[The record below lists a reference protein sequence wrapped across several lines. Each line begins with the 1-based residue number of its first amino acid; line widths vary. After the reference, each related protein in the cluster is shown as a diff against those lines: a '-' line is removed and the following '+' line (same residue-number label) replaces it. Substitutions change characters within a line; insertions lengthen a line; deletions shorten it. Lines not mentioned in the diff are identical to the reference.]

1 MKKFIYIA
9 SVFGFILIATALFR
23 FFFFSV
29 TPANA
34 SKMTETTNFQLP
46 SISEQELGISFALPA
61 PDIEGGV
68 SLGKALSL
76 RRSIRRYED
85 KPLSIFELSQ
95 ILWSGQGV
103 TNERGFRTAP
113 SAGATFP
120 LDLYVVVNN
129 VDGLANGLFQYLH
142 NSHELKM
149 ISPNI
154 DVEALSRG
162 CLGQRMINDAGAV
175 VIFAAIFE
183 RTTARYGE
191 RGIRYVHNEVGH
203 ASQNIHLMAASLD
216 LGTVVI
222 GAYRDDEVEEILNLG
237 ENINVLYLMPVG
249 KTRSQ

>member
-1 MKKFIYIA
+1 MKKFFYIA
-9 SVFGFILIATALFR
+9 SVFGLILVATALFR
-23 FFFFSV
+23 FFFFSI

-34 SKMTETTNFQLP
+34 SKMLENTNYELP
-46 SISEQELGISFALPA
+46 SLVEQESGKAFSLPA
-61 PDIEGGV
+61 PDTEGGV

-76 RRSIRRYED
+76 RRSTRRYDAE
-85 KPLSIFELSQ
+85 PLTIKELSQ
-95 ILWSGQGV
+95 LLWAGQGV

-129 VDGLANGLFQYLH
+129 VEGVANGLFQYLH
-142 NSHELKM
+142 HSHELKM
-149 ISPNI
+149 LNK
-154 DVEALSRG
+154 DVDIESLSRA

-175 VIFAAIFE
+175 IVFAAIFE

-191 RGIRYVHNEVGH
+191 RGERYVHNEVGH

-222 GAYRDDEVEEILNLG
+222 GAYRDNEVEELLDLG
-237 ENINVLYLMPVG
+237 EDVNVLYLMPVG
-249 KTRSQ
+249 KIRNQ

>member
-9 SVFGFILIATALFR
+9 SILGFILIATVLYR
-23 FFFFSV
+23 FFFLSA

-34 SKMTETTNFQLP
+34 SKMTETSNFLVP
-46 SISEQELGISFALPA
+46 SINEQEPGITFALPA
-61 PDIEGGV
+61 PDTEGGIP
-68 SLGKALSL
+68 LGRALSL
-76 RRSIRRYED
+76 RRSIRSYDDE
-85 KPLSIFELSQ
+85 PLTVFELSQ

-129 VDGLANGLFQYLH
+129 VEGLANGLFQYLH

-149 ISPNI
+149 ISPTI
-154 DVEALSRG
+154 DVEALSRA

-175 VIFAAIFE
+175 VVFGAIFE
-183 RTTARYGE
+183 RTTRRYGE
-191 RGIRYVHNEVGH
+191 RGVRYVHNEVGH
-203 ASQNIHLMAASLD
+203 ASQNIHLMAASLN

-222 GAYRDDEVEEILNLG
+222 GAFRDEDVERLLDLG
-237 ENINVLYLMPVG
+237 ENVRVLYLMPVG
-249 KTRSQ
+249 KIRSQ